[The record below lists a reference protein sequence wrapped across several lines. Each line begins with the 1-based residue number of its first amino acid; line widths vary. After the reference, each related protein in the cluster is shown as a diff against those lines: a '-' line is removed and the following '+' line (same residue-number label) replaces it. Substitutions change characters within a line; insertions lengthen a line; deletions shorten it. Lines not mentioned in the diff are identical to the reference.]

1 MAPNDHKLV
10 SNMSFWLFEN
20 NTPTWI
26 YFNMAIKMD
35 FLWHRALFRRQSGG
49 AIESQSWFLGEMV
62 FSVKQVLWICL
73 VSHLIIL
80 ASCVKLQDFYPFG
93 QANGDDE
100 LPAHGDDTASA
111 VVDLSGSFMLY
122 DKRYRR
128 LSVSSLAS
136 SRAESDVED
145 YGGIFSI
152 TRTTSVRRI
161 RRRF

>member
-1 MAPNDHKLV
+1 MTTN
-10 SNMSFWLFEN
+10 
-20 NTPTWI
+20 
-26 YFNMAIKMD
+26 
-35 FLWHRALFRRQSGG
+35 LFRICHFDCLKTIPHVNLFQHGYKNGFPVTPRAVPTSGG